1 MPRKK
6 RPEPKPKFKVGDRVK
21 DRNRLSYSFS
31 SPNAAECQKLYSEIR
46 TGVIE
51 DVVMKTIANGSRQ
64 VYYEVIW
71 DNKKTPSQHSQMRL
85 VLVED

>member
-21 DRNRLSYSFS
+21 DRNKLSYCFS
-31 SPNAAECQKLYSEIR
+31 TPNAVEFQKLYGEIR

-51 DVVMKTIANGSRQ
+51 EVVMKTLANGTRQ
-64 VYYEVIW
+64 IYYEVIW
-71 DNKKTPSQHSQMRL
+71 NDKKTSSQHSQMRL